1 MTLQLE
7 HPFTLIVAG
16 PSACGKSTFV
26 IRLIECR
33 EQLCDTVFKNIVWCH
48 SENNAPHHLKD
59 VSFVTGVPEF
69 ENPENVPTLI
79 VLDDLMDSAYSK
91 KVSELFTRG
100 SHHRNISLVLITQNL
115 FHQGPSSRD
124 ISLNSK
130 YIVVFKNPRDKT
142 QIVHLA
148 RQVYPENIS
157 SFHKIYL
164 EACKDPHSYLFL
176 DLTQSINDLLR
187 FRTKIFPGE
196 ITEVFAPII
205 NSDEPTE
212 VTASFSTRT

>member
-1 MTLQLE
+1 MTLKLQ

-16 PSACGKSTFV
+16 PNSCGKSTFV

-33 EQLCDTVFKNIVWCH
+33 KHLCDVVYDNIVWCH
-48 SENNAPHHLKD
+48 SENNAPQHLKN
-59 VSFVTGVPEF
+59 VSFVKGVPDF

-79 VLDDLMDSAYSK
+79 VLDDLMDSAYST
-91 KVSELFTRG
+91 KVSELFTEG

-115 FHQGPSSRD
+115 FNQNSSSRD

-148 RQVYPENIS
+148 RQVYPENTS
-157 SFHKIYL
+157 SFHKTYL
-164 EACKDPHSYLFL
+164 NVCKDPHTYLFL

-196 ITEVFAPII
+196 LTEVFAPVQG
-205 NSDEPTE
+205 NEPIE
-212 VTASFSTRT
+212 VTTTLSSRP

>member
-1 MTLQLE
+1 MTLKLQ

-16 PSACGKSTFV
+16 PSSCGKSTFV
-26 IRLIECR
+26 IRLLECR
-33 EQLCDTVFKNIVWCH
+33 DRLCDIVFENIVWCH
-48 SENNAPHHLKD
+48 SENNAPHQLKN
-59 VSFVTGVPEF
+59 VTFIKGVPEF

-79 VLDDLMDSAYSK
+79 VLDDLMDSAYST
-91 KVSELFTRG
+91 KVSQLFTKG
-100 SHHRNISLVLITQNL
+100 SHHRNISIILVSQNL
-115 FHQGPSSRD
+115 FHQGHSSRD

-157 SFHKIYL
+157 SFHKTYL
-164 EACKDPHSYLFL
+164 EVCKDPHSYIFL

-196 ITEVFAPII
+196 YTEVFAAVPG
-205 NSDEPTE
+205 NEPVE
-212 VTASFSTRT
+212 VTTTFSPRT